1 MSLVVEMAVCGMIQ
15 VLSLTISTIL
25 SLSHVS
31 NGCPIFGAVE
41 SYNPANN
48 QWSLCP
54 SMNEKKGSLAGA
66 MLDSK
71 IFAIGGGNGTD
82 CFSDVEMYDANVGS
96 WIPTQSML
104 EKVISS
110 TQFTDGFSVF

>member
-1 MSLVVEMAVCGMIQ
+1 MIQ
-15 VLSLTISTIL
+15 VLSLTISPLL
-25 SLSHVS
+25 SLSRVS
-31 NGCPIFGAVE
+31 NGCPVFGAVE

-71 IFAIGGGNGTD
+71 IFAIGGGNGTE

>member
-1 MSLVVEMAVCGMIQ
+1 MIQ
-15 VLSLTISTIL
+15 VLSLTISPLL
-25 SLSHVS
+25 SLSCVS
-31 NGCPIFGAVE
+31 NGCPIFGVVE
-41 SYNPANN
+41 SYDPVNN

-71 IFAIGGGNGTD
+71 IFAIGGGNGAE